1 MTLSGYIQDDL
12 IGVEQGGRND
22 TDDKGMQDEH
32 QLVSGWS
39 TILLKLNIAAP
50 RMEDFWHVLRSSE
63 RVISDILRS
72 HQDTESLFD
81 EHQDAD
87 GTACC

>member
-50 RMEDFWHVLRSSE
+50 RMEDF
-63 RVISDILRS
+63 
-72 HQDTESLFD
+72 
-81 EHQDAD
+81 
-87 GTACC
+87 